1 MISWRY
7 YNFYRLCH
15 HLLMVVII
23 VEKDK
28 CIRVSELS
36 KMLVKRRLTI
46 FSKTLQAYK
55 VKWSMSLVS
64 TTKTKADGLMHI
76 SKHWLTITSSSSI
89 CAIALHEKFPNDCG
103 LAEQSHTLH
112 HCGVET
118 TLHFARKLDPS

>member
-36 KMLVKRRLTI
+36 KMLVKRRLSI
-46 FSKTLQAYK
+46 FSKTVEAYK
-55 VKWSMSLVS
+55 VKWSMSLDYCQ
-64 TTKTKADGLMHI
+64 KY
-76 SKHWLTITSSSSI
+76 LTIVDCSPSQF
-89 CAIALHEKFPNDCG
+89 AIWRNIQNESEG
-103 LAEQSHTLH
+103 QVVS
-112 HCGVET
+112 V
-118 TLHFARKLDPS
+118 